1 MRAQKLTLAALALV
15 AGLSLTACQ
24 GDEDSASGANDSGS
38 SASQGSGGT
47 GGSSGTGGSGGKGES
62 GSSGSSAGK
71 GGSGD
76 NSQAGNGGSSSDD
89 DAPGSGG
96 GQINTGPCK
105 TANLQ
110 IRATHGMGE
119 GNVLVSMKNTGDA
132 CSLKGFPGV
141 DLKADGG
148 PGGISADRS
157 DLAAPSVVVKSGE
170 ETRFTLHYPPNN
182 SGGSGVKIDRIVVTP
197 PNETHSKTVLIGLN
211 LPATDDSHVDGVS
224 VDPVGTG
231 KQ

>member
-24 GDEDSASGANDSGS
+24 GDEDTASGANGS
-38 SASQGSGGT
+38 DTAASQEAGGT
-47 GGSSGTGGSGGKGES
+47 GGSGTED
-62 GSSGSSAGK
+62 
-71 GGSGD
+71 GSGD
-76 NSQAGNGGSSSDD
+76 GSQQDGSQQGGGRADADD

-110 IRATHGMGE
+110 FRATHGMGE

-148 PGGISADRS
+148 PGGIAAERS

-182 SGGSGVKIDRIVVTP
+182 SGGSGVQIDRLVVTP
-197 PNETHSKTVLIGLN
+197 PDETHSKTVMIDLN
-211 LPATDDSHVDGVS
+211 LPATDDSTVEGLT